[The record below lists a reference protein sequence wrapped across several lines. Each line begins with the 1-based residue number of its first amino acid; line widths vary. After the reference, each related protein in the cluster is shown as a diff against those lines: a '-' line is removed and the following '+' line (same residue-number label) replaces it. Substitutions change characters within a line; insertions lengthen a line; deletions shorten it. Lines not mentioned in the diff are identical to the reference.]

1 MFPLYDESAPRTKQP
16 FLTLSF
22 IFINVLIFLTCILSD
37 NFEAIIY
44 EFGLIPEKILQGEHF
59 FTFFSSM
66 FLHAD
71 LLHLIGNMWFLWLFG
86 DNLEHSLGSLRF
98 LIFYFLVGIIASLV
112 HIFTVSPQEA
122 VLPVIGASGAISGIL
137 GGYVVLFPRNKIRA
151 FVMGYFRPYFFS
163 VPAWFYAFV
172 WFFYQ
177 VLYAGTLTSI
187 AYTAHIGGFIGGM
200 ILILFFKRKIKRK
213 DYL

>member
-86 DNLEHSLGSLRF
+86 DNLEHNLGGLRF